1 MTTFTSSVLG
11 EVNHPINILK
21 EYKEAFGRTKAA
33 ILTWIDGW
41 LKTRIAKGLN
51 KWVRLTLNDVAADL
65 GYCKKTIH
73 KHLRELVEMGI
84 LVREKAGWFP
94 TDTSHAYKM
103 DTDVILQYLCSKKKY
118 TASGVFGNQQQCN
131 HEPLVVEKCATY
143 IDSSSLDSKLISH
156 TQQDAAV
163 GENLEVDW
171 DTLENQVA
179 RWEESQ
185 LTSEQLVE
193 EEQARLVSECLITE
207 EQATLVSNQEEPDQ
221 PTDTL
226 CVDKQTSVDLS
237 NQPIKREDNY
247 SVVVCKVKTVTTSKE
262 IESNKPCQEEIS
274 EIRRELRQLRINP
287 EACMSAV
294 LRHWGNVNN
303 ALARVRE
310 AIADGWCKNPEG
322 LFISSCK
329 NGAKPQKS
337 AVAVGFKEWFDWARK
352 QRIALAS
359 TTIDGVH
366 CVMLAS
372 DEWMPTAKAMQMYPN
387 APASPYYVAEPQAA
401 EMES

>member
-21 EYKEAFGRTKAA
+21 EYKQAFGRIKAS

-51 KWVRLTLNDVAADL
+51 KWVRLTLNDVAVDL

-94 TDTSHAYKM
+94 TDTSHAYKIN
-103 DTDVILQYLCSKKKY
+103 TDVILRYLCSKKKY

-143 IDSSSLDSKLISH
+143 IDSSLTSEIISH
-156 TQQDAAV
+156 TQQDSAAV
-163 GENLEVDW
+163 EEEVLEVDW
-171 DTLENQVA
+171 DALKNK
-179 RWEESQ
+179 
-185 LTSEQLVE
+185 VE
-193 EEQARLVSECLITE
+193 EEQARLVSECLVTE
-207 EQATLVSNQEEPDQ
+207 EQVTLVSNQEEPDQ
-221 PTDTL
+221 TTDTL

-237 NQPIKREDNY
+237 NEPIKREDNH
-247 SVVVCKVKTVTTSKE
+247 SAVVCKVKTVTTSKE
-262 IESNKPCQEEIS
+262 IESNKPYQEEIS

-310 AIADGWCKNPEG
+310 ALADGWCKNPEG

-337 AVAVGFKEWFDWARK
+337 AVATGFNQWFDWARK

-366 CVMLAS
+366 CVML
-372 DEWMPTAKAMQMYPN
+372 DDRWIPTAKAMQMYPN
-387 APASPYYVAEPQAA
+387 ASASPYCVAEPQDR